1 MSKTKPTV
9 QIIVSSVRMGR
20 HCPAVAE
27 WVAGVGRAETGLG
40 FALLDLKDRH
50 LPMDDEPAVPANGK
64 HYEQAHT
71 RAWSREVEESAAFVI
86 VTPQYNGGLP
96 ASLKNAMDHLFE
108 EWADKPVLIVSY
120 GGHGGAKAA
129 MQLRELCIGLKM
141 RPVATMP
148 GLTLPKA
155 TIGADGEPLDAAEAF
170 AASLGT
176 VKQGLAELEA
186 EMAVPA

>member
-1 MSKTKPTV
+1 MSKKPTV

-20 HCPAVAE
+20 LCPAVAE
-27 WVAGVGRAETGLG
+27 WVAGVGREETGLD

-50 LPMDDEPAVPANGK
+50 LPMDDEPAVPAHGK
-64 HYEQAHT
+64 HYVQEHT
-71 RAWSREVEESAAFVI
+71 RAWSREVEKAAAFVI
-86 VTPQYNGGLP
+86 VTPQYNAALP

-120 GGHGGAKAA
+120 GGHGGAKAG
-129 MQLRELCIGLKM
+129 MQLRELCEGLKM

-148 GLTLPKA
+148 GLTLPKE
-155 TIGADGEPLDAAEAF
+155 TIGADGKPLDADAAF
-170 AASLGT
+170 AESLGT

-186 EMAVPA
+186 AMAVPA